1 MVENKKELVFFIVV
15 GGLVL
20 VAGLAVVTRFI

>member
-1 MVENKKELVFFIVV
+1 MIQNRKELVFFIAL

-20 VAGLAVVTRFI
+20 VVLAVVVSRFV